1 MDGLAHA
8 DCNVDNP
15 FNPLNHRSIHDN
27 DHCFDCGE
35 GNPEWVSLGFGTF
48 ICLDCAGHHR
58 SLGVHITMVRAAKLD
73 LWAEEHYQS
82 LECGGNMRFSDY
94 LSTVP
99 GVQHNGIGKNLFM
112 KEKNNF
118 KKYSIPRVL
127 YYR

>member
-1 MDGLAHA
+1 
-8 DCNVDNP
+8 
-15 FNPLNHRSIHDN
+15 
-27 DHCFDCGE
+27 
-35 GNPEWVSLGFGTF
+35 
-48 ICLDCAGHHR
+48 
-58 SLGVHITMVRAAKLD
+58 MVRAAKLD